1 MNAIYEN
8 IKKRRLEL
16 NMTQEQLAEKMGY
29 SDKTMIS
36 KIESGQIDISYSKI
50 LAFAQVLRIEPEAL
64 MGWTE
69 EKESTHVDYFMD
81 ELGIL
86 IETASDDQKKSLLAI
101 AKALLQHE

>member
-1 MNAIYEN
+1 MNKIYEN

-36 KIESGQIDISYSKI
+36 KIEKGQIDISYSKI
-50 LAFAQVLRIEPEAL
+50 IAFAEVLKVEPEDL
-64 MGWTE
+64 MGWTDQDFAI
-69 EKESTHVDYFMD
+69 KPDYYIQ

-86 IETASDDQKKSLLAI
+86 IENATPEQKENLLAI
-101 AKALLQHE
+101 AKALLHKQ